1 MADIETKGQDLST
14 QSLLPEVPHA
24 LTDPLPAAVIPA
36 EAHPITPVLG
46 HTPAVPQP
54 AHQRRRRRV
63 GLIALYAV
71 VVMVI
76 FTSGALFGYSQGPR
90 IATWVAAGGAA
101 AAVFQ
106 KFQPCFNDLQNSPA
120 FRGAISLFRRPTLE
134 PGVPTPTPQRR
145 TLDPDA
151 IKAVSGVLVSISP
164 TQITLESEGE
174 AGGTSGALRET
185 LNFFAFHRIV
195 TSAGREI
202 TREGLLSGDQVD
214 VLAFRM
220 QEGAPHVV
228 MCVMVNV
235 DPQ

>member
-1 MADIETKGQDLST
+1 MAETETKQQDLST

-36 EAHPITPVLG
+36 EPHPITPVVG
-46 HTPAVPQP
+46 HTPAASQP
-54 AHQRRRRRV
+54 THPRRRRRM
-63 GLIALYAV
+63 GLIALYV
-71 VVMVI
+71 VGVMAI
-76 FTSGALFGYSQGPR
+76 FTSGALFGYTQGPR
-90 IATWVAAGGAA
+90 IATWVAAGGVAA
-101 AAVFQ
+101 AAFQ
-106 KFQPCFNDLQNSPA
+106 KFQPCFNDIQNSPA
-120 FRGAISLFRRPTLE
+120 FRGAMSLFRRPTLE
-134 PGVPTPTPQRR
+134 PGAPTPTPQRR

-151 IKAVSGVLVSISP
+151 IKAVSGALVSISP
-164 TQITLESEGE
+164 TQITLESKGE
-174 AGGTSGALRET
+174 AGDTSGTVRET

>member
-1 MADIETKGQDLST
+1 MADTETKRQDLST

-36 EAHPITPVLG
+36 EPHPITPVPG
-46 HTPAVPQP
+46 HTPPAPQP
-54 AHQRRRRRV
+54 APQRRRRV
-63 GLIALYAV
+63 GLIALYAA
-71 VVMVI
+71 VVMAI

-101 AAVFQ
+101 AAAFQ

-151 IKAVSGVLVSISP
+151 IKAVSGALVSISP
-164 TQITLESEGE
+164 TQITLESKGE
-174 AGGTSGALRET
+174 SGVVPET

-235 DPQ
+235 DPR